1 VKLQAEADEMSEL
14 AQAIPADVT
23 NVRHDM
29 FPKDM
34 LQKLKRIEKLSK
46 HLRRELTP

>member
-1 VKLQAEADEMSEL
+1 MSEL
-14 AQAIPADVT
+14 AQTIPVDMT
-23 NVRHDM
+23 SVRHDM

-46 HLRRELTP
+46 HRRRELTP